1 MRLRASLFED
11 ARNLLF
17 LCRSR
22 RQSDLA
28 MLDLQ
33 FQLILVAMESA
44 INPIVLDRL
53 KSQNTI
59 TVQTDAELY
68 SAACMVR
75 RPWRSLWLKVQYLQ
89 KQALAAKCYLI
100 CRQVMGR

>member
-28 MLDLQ
+28 MLDFK
-33 FQLILVAMESA
+33 FQLILVAMEPA
-44 INPIVLDRL
+44 IDPIVLDRL
-53 KSQNTI
+53 KSRNTI
-59 TVQTDAELY
+59 TVQTEAELY

-75 RPWRSLWLKVQYLQ
+75 RNVRDIEDKTQRLQYSNLQ
-89 KQALAAKCYLI
+89 
-100 CRQVMGR
+100 RRFGSTFG